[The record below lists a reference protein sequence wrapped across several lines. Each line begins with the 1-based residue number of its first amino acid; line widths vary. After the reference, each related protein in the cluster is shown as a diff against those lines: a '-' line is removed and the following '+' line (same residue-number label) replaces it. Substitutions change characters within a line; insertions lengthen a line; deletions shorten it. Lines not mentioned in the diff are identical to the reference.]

1 MKLSVAL
8 ITYNH
13 EKYIREALDSILMQ
27 KTNFDFEIV
36 IGDDCS
42 TDNTPVICK
51 EYKNKHENIKYERY
65 ESNGGISSNW
75 IKTISRCKGDYIAL
89 LEGDDFWTSRGKLQL
104 QVDFLDKNT
113 QYSFCYHGFDIKYQ
127 DNSRVYNNFRNKLN
141 AEKKQIEFQDSVQ
154 TCYPQTLTV
163 VFRKGYYNLNLLEG
177 LTVCDR
183 YFYQLLVLNS
193 SGFYLDNIMGSYR
206 IHSSQVTFVQK
217 KRDKSK
223 FIDNIVFWER
233 LLSLEISRPQRYFLY
248 LSLTKS
254 YFNIYVHYS
263 EGLFNNYLNR
273 GLLFYIKSF
282 WSKENVK
289 NRVTLLA
296 ILLFVKQK
304 IINNK

>member
-27 KTNFDFEIV
+27 ITDFDFEII
-36 IGDDCS
+36 IGDDFS
-42 TDNTPVICK
+42 TDTTPNICC
-51 EYKNKHENIKYERY
+51 EYASKYPNVKYESY
-65 ESNGGISSNW
+65 KPNGGISSNW

-89 LEGDDFWTSRGKLQL
+89 LEGDDFWTSSDKLQM
-104 QVDFLDKNT
+104 QVDFLDTNK
-113 QYSFCYHGFDIKYQ
+113 QYVFCYHGFDIKYQ

-141 AEKKQIEFQDSVQ
+141 AEKKQIKFQDSMQ
-154 TCYPQTLTV
+154 ICYTQTLTV
-163 VFRKGYYNLNLLEG
+163 VFRKGSYNLHLLEG
-177 LTVCDR
+177 LSVCDR
-183 YFYQLLVLNS
+183 YFYQLLLLNS

-217 KRDKSK
+217 KSDKSK

-233 LLSLEISRPQRYFLY
+233 LLYLEISRPQRDILY

-254 YFNIYVHYS
+254 YFNIYVHHS
-263 EGLFNNYLNR
+263 EGIFNNYLKR

-296 ILLFVKQK
+296 ILLFIKEK
-304 IINNK
+304 NIK